1 LDVHFAN
8 AVFARLLCAV
18 LIAHRFNLTTTK
30 IRSTKAYLMRNLETL
45 TSSITVPGVHAVSVH
60 ASSKSH
66 FGGSPNLPSS
76 ISWPEW
82 RGNKLS
88 FLARISLHELQRTQ
102 QIDWLPENGALLFFY
117 DTDEQP
123 WGFDPKDR
131 GGCAVFLVPDLEEPL
146 TDSADKLEHVFFQ
159 HMSIAFRSINT
170 FPSAERAQVEAL
182 SMSDEEHDE
191 YWDLLDTPFQ
201 GLPKHQI
208 TGMPSPVQGDCMELE
223 CQLVSNGLYCGNS
236 SGYDDPRAKGLEAGS
251 QDWRL
256 LLQLDTD
263 DDAGIMW
270 GDCGTLY
277 FWVRAQDAAEGRFEN
292 TWLILQCS

>member
-1 LDVHFAN
+1 
-8 AVFARLLCAV
+8 
-18 LIAHRFNLTTTK
+18 
-30 IRSTKAYLMRNLETL
+30 MRNLKTL

-60 ASSKSH
+60 TSSKSH

-88 FLARISLHELQRTQ
+88 FLARISLLELQRTQ
-102 QIDWLPENGALLFFY
+102 QIDWLPANGALLFFY

-123 WGFDPKDR
+123 WGFDPKNR
-131 GGCAVFLVPDLEEPL
+131 GSSAVFLVPDLEEPL
-146 TDSADKLEHVFFQ
+146 TDSANKSEHELFKQ
-159 HMSIAFRSINT
+159 MNIAFRSINT
-170 FPSAERAQVEAL
+170 FPSTERAQVEAL
-182 SMSDEEHDE
+182 SMSDEEQDE
-191 YWDLLDTPFQ
+191 YWDLLDAPFQ
-201 GLPKHQI
+201 GLPKHQLA
-208 TGMPSPVQGDCMELE
+208 GMPAPVQGDCMELE

-236 SGYDDPRAKGLEAGS
+236 SGYDDPRAKELETGS

-256 LLQLDTD
+256 LLQLDAD
-263 DDAGIMW
+263 DDTGLMW

-277 FWVRAQDAAEGRFEN
+277 FWVRAQDAAKGRFEN